1 MLTGGAIAEHIQ
13 LVFLD
18 AVFHVTAGTVKLV
31 VQLLGIAF
39 KVGHH
44 ITRIDTVL
52 RVLDLGDHATRTIPA
67 AGSVLEIGEPAHFM
81 SGGGKARRGLILQGC
96 REPVQAL
103 ILSQSDDVADL
114 VMITPAQ
121 HLPAAKATVTAE
133 DDPHLWPHLRQS
145 FDQQRQNR
153 PAVFGTIDVAR
164 TKIARQQLMTAEY
177 IQ

>member
-1 MLTGGAIAEHIQ
+1 MRSEHIQ

-81 SGGGKARRGLILQGC
+81 SGGGKARRGPSC
-96 REPVQAL
+96 KDAVSRFK
-103 ILSQSDDVADL
+103 
-114 VMITPAQ
+114 
-121 HLPAAKATVTAE
+121 HLFLASP
-133 DDPHLWPHLRQS
+133 
-145 FDQQRQNR
+145 
-153 PAVFGTIDVAR
+153 
-164 TKIARQQLMTAEY
+164 MM
-177 IQ
+177 